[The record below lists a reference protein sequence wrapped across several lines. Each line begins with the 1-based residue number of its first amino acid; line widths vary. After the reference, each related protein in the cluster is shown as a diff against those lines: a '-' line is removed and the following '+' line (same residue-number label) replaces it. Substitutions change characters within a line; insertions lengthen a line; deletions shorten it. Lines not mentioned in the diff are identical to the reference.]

1 MEPII
6 EDIAMSEPTQNK
18 LASDLEKAQSEG
30 KLRAE
35 RIREIVKSSI
45 SEVGSEFKGG
55 SQEIRDLVKQVV
67 GTVLETVK
75 GKGEEVQENV
85 TASIEGVIDG
95 ISQAKQESIAKTQAE
110 VKQLQARI
118 DQHEQELQNNIN
130 LALSDIQEVGTNKS
144 DQVKTAIES
153 AITTIKNSEESTLMQ
168 KRYAQLKAQL
178 AIVNAN
184 LVGRYGQRYQEVKDY
199 LEEAQSWYEK
209 AKDEP
214 EIHTEKI
221 DHKRKDFETKLG
233 EAGTAIAQK
242 EKEIK
247 QRLNDLWKSIS
258 ETFTNNQSQPDEKK
272 EDSSDINKDTL

>member
-1 MEPII
+1 
-6 EDIAMSEPTQNK
+6 MSEPSQDK

-75 GKGEEVQENV
+75 GKGEEIQENV

-110 VKQLQARI
+110 VKQLQSRI
-118 DQHEQELQNNIN
+118 DQQEQELQNNIN

-144 DQVKTAIES
+144 DQVKSAVES
-153 AITTIKNSEESTLMQ
+153 AIKTIKNSEEATLMQ

-184 LVGRYGQRYQEVKDY
+184 LVGRYGQRYQEVTDY
-199 LEEAQSWYEK
+199 LDEAKSWYEK

-214 EIHTEKI
+214 EIYTEKI
-221 DHKRKDFETKLG
+221 EGKRKEFEAKLG
-233 EAGTAIAQK
+233 ETGTAIAQK

-247 QRLNDLWKSIS
+247 QRLQDLWKSIS

-272 EDSSDINKDTL
+272 EDSSDVNKDTL